1 MRNIQLSKRLKYVS
15 DFITPGYILADIGTD
30 HGFIPISMVLQG
42 KTPRAYAM
50 DINKGPLARADEH
63 IGEAG
68 LSDKIETRLSD
79 GLAKLKANV
88 AVSVLIAGMG
98 GSLIIKILSEGKHAL
113 TGVRELI
120 LSPHTEVDLVR
131 EFLRTT
137 DFVIEREGMVM
148 DAGKY
153 YVVLKARRRNDHEK
167 QGTLYSEDH
176 QPVVPDS
183 IDAALYEEI
192 CVKYGMLLLQ
202 EKNQVLADF
211 LEKEKHKY
219 NVILESLA
227 ESENDAGIKRRTEVE
242 QVLRHID
249 IALNI

>member
-1 MRNIQLSKRLKYVS
+1 
-15 DFITPGYILADIGTD
+15 
-30 HGFIPISMVLQG
+30 
-42 KTPRAYAM
+42 
-50 DINKGPLARADEH
+50 
-63 IGEAG
+63 
-68 LSDKIETRLSD
+68 
-79 GLAKLKANV
+79 
-88 AVSVLIAGMG
+88 MG
-98 GSLIIKILSEGKHAL
+98 
-113 TGVRELI
+113 
-120 LSPHTEVDLVR
+120 
-131 EFLRTT
+131 
-137 DFVIEREGMVM
+137 
-148 DAGKY
+148 
-153 YVVLKARRRNDHEK
+153 
-167 QGTLYSEDH
+167 
-176 QPVVPDS
+176 